1 MKLFLSPGDQCMS
14 WGNLVSVVFEKFT
27 GECQKD
33 SDLLP
38 AHDIKRVVFQGSFY
52 AYLIATIK
60 PDIFSK
66 T

>member
-1 MKLFLSPGDQCMS
+1 MS
-14 WGNLVSVVFEKFT
+14 WGNLVSVAFEKFT
-27 GECQKD
+27 GECPKI

-52 AYLIATIK
+52 AYLIATIR